1 MKIAVMATGAVGG
14 YFGGRLAAAGHDVS
28 FIARGANLAA
38 LQSRGLTLK
47 STHGDLTLPRVTA
60 TADPAAVG
68 PVDIVLFAVKL
79 WDTETAGA
87 HAKPL
92 LGPGTRVITLQNGV
106 DSPERLAPILGA
118 EHVVGGSAYI
128 AAVLSEPGVVSHTS
142 PFARLVCGRIDG
154 APDATLDAFGAAA
167 KAAGID
173 ITVSPTMDRDRWQK
187 FVFLVG
193 LSGATASTRTPLG
206 PILADPDT
214 RALFRGLMS
223 EVVAVG
229 RARGVDL
236 APDFVDDRVRFGE
249 ASPPGFKA
257 SMLHDLERGGRLEL
271 DWLAGRVVQF
281 GRDLG
286 VPTPWNDAVYAIL
299 KPHRMG
305 APQG

>member
-1 MKIAVMATGAVGG
+1 MA
-14 YFGGRLAAAGHDVS
+14 
-28 FIARGANLAA
+28 
-38 LQSRGLTLK
+38 
-47 STHGDLTLPRVTA
+47 
-60 TADPAAVG
+60 
-68 PVDIVLFAVKL
+68 
-79 WDTETAGA
+79 
-87 HAKPL
+87 
-92 LGPGTRVITLQNGV
+92 
-106 DSPERLAPILGA
+106 
-118 EHVVGGSAYI
+118 GSAYI
-128 AAVLSEPGVVSHTS
+128 AAVLVEPGVVSHTS

-154 APDATLDAFGAAA
+154 KPDATLDAFGAAA

-214 RALFRGLMS
+214 RALFAGLMS

-271 DWLAGRVVQF
+271 DWLAGRVVQL
-281 GRDLG
+281 GRELG

-305 APQG
+305 ASRG